1 MSLVENGKV
10 RALGARL
17 LVCVCLAT
25 TLLACS
31 DDDGSKVT
39 PTEKKDMA
47 MSEDLGAEDAGQDMP
62 IEEDMGVDEG
72 MPDLGMEE
80 MGGEVDMEVDPAISG
95 MWELKLYQD
104 DMPTGDAIVSFDL
117 MNAMGSTEVIGSFM
131 QGDAS
136 GSATGSLVSNTLNL
150 EWTVE
155 SSAQTYQ
162 FVNGSL
168 SGSMVLGNFNDPE
181 LGGIPQPAVL
191 VRP

>member
-1 MSLVENGKV
+1 M
-10 RALGARL
+10 
-17 LVCVCLAT
+17 VCLSLSSA
-25 TLLACS
+25 LVACS

-39 PTEKKDMA
+39 PTEQKDMA
-47 MSEDLGAEDAGQDMP
+47 APEDMGSEDAGQDMP
-62 IEEDMGVDEG
+62 IAQDMGTPDEG
-72 MPDLGMEE
+72 SPDLGGEDMAEE
-80 MGGEVDMEVDPAISG
+80 MDMVMNPAISG
-95 MWELKLYQD
+95 MWQLKLYQD

-117 MNAMGSTEVIGSFM
+117 MNADGTTEVIGTFT
-131 QGDAS
+131 QGEAM

-168 SGSMVLGNFNDPE
+168 SGAMVLGNYNDPE
-181 LGGIPQPAVL
+181 LGGIPQSAVL